1 MDTPNSQ
8 LQTLLE
14 LEARHDDLLQRLHE
28 LDKQVERVLA
38 ECLSGP
44 GRKHT
49 EGGPVGEAR
58 VEPTFPSRP

>member
-28 LDKQVERVLA
+28 LDKRVERVLA

-44 GRKHT
+44 DRSHT
-49 EGGPVGEAR
+49 EGEPVGEAN
-58 VEPTFPSRP
+58 